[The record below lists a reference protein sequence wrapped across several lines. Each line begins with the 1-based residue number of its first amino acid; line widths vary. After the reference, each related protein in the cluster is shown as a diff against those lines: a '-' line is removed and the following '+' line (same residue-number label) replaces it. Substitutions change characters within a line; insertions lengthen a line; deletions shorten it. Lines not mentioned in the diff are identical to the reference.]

1 MTGLFSGF
9 GEMAPELTSLHPS
22 LMVHGSGLELS
33 PLARSTWSVFPC
45 PLPVDRTIIQE
56 LLEVVEQAA
65 IASAHLTGH
74 GKKNEADQAAVEAM
88 RQRMGQIAMQGRIV
102 IGEGERDEAP
112 MLYIGEEV
120 GSGVGPGVDFAV
132 DPCEGTNL
140 CANAQDGSMA
150 VLAASER
157 GGLFNA
163 PDFYMNKL
171 AAPPAAKGKVDILN
185 SATENLK
192 ILSECLGL
200 GIDEL
205 VIVCMDRA
213 RHKGLIDEIRSAGAR
228 VKPISDGDVSAAIAC
243 GFDGSGTH
251 ALMGIGAA
259 PEGVIS
265 AAAMRCLGGHFQ
277 GQLVYDPAVAQTQEW
292 EGLTREG
299 NLARLTEMGITDPDR
314 VYEAS
319 ELASGKHV
327 VFAASGI
334 TDGLLFKGVKFEP
347 DCTRTSSLIISSLD
361 HSARFIDTV
370 HIKPGAKRVALS

>member
-1 MTGLFSGF
+1 
-9 GEMAPELTSLHPS
+9 
-22 LMVHGSGLELS
+22 
-33 PLARSTWSVFPC
+33 
-45 PLPVDRTIIQE
+45 VDRTIIQE

-88 RQRMGQIAMQGRIV
+88 RQRMGSIAMQGRIV

-171 AAPPAAKGKVDILN
+171 AAPPAAKGKVDIRK
-185 SATENLK
+185 SATDNLK

-200 GIDEL
+200 GMDEL

-213 RHKGLIDEIRSAGAR
+213 RHKGLIAEIRAAGAR

-243 GFDGSGTH
+243 GFDGTGTH

-277 GQLVYDPAVAQTQEW
+277 GQLVYDPAVAQTKEW

-299 NLARLTEMGITDPDR
+299 NLTRLAEMGISDPDR
-314 VYEAS
+314 IYEAD
-319 ELASGKHV
+319 ELAGGQHV

-334 TDGLLFKGVKFEP
+334 TDGLLFKGVKFER

-361 HSARFIDTV
+361 NTARFIDTV

>member
-1 MTGLFSGF
+1 
-9 GEMAPELTSLHPS
+9 
-22 LMVHGSGLELS
+22 
-33 PLARSTWSVFPC
+33 
-45 PLPVDRTIIQE
+45 VDRTIIQE

-65 IASAHLTGH
+65 IASARLTGH
-74 GKKNEADQAAVEAM
+74 GKKNEADEAAVEAM
-88 RQRMGQIAMQGRIV
+88 RKRMGDIQMQGRIV

-120 GSGVGPGVDFAV
+120 GSGSGPGVDFAV

-171 AAPPAAKGKVDILN
+171 AAPPAAKGKVDIRN

-192 ILSECLGL
+192 ILAECLEV

-213 RHKGLIDEIRSAGAR
+213 RHKGLIEEIRSAGAR
-228 VKPISDGDVSAAIAC
+228 VRPISDGDVSGAIGC
-243 GFDGSGTH
+243 GFHGTGTH
-251 ALMGIGAA
+251 CLMGIGAA

-277 GQLVYDPAVAQTQEW
+277 GQLVYDPAVAQTKEW

-299 NLARLTEMGITDPDR
+299 NLARLAEMGISDPDKI
-314 VYEAS
+314 YEAD
-319 ELASGKHV
+319 ELAGGDHV

-361 HSARFIDTV
+361 RSARFIDTV
-370 HIKPGAKRVALS
+370 HIKPGAKRVGLH